1 MSDCESLTSKTPLR
15 PVDPDDVRRVW
26 DLILQV
32 SPAFW
37 PDRATAGRAGDPRA
51 PTMGIDVR
59 LVAQHCSPS
68 ADVLAVF
75 FRTALLQA
83 LIEQDMLNDW
93 REGKEFRH
101 SVFEAAATFPLPK
114 GVESFDPNAFIDRL
128 RSSIA

>member
-15 PVDPDDVRRVW
+15 PVDPNDVRRVW

-32 SPAFW
+32 
-37 PDRATAGRAGDPRA
+37 TAGRAGDPRA

>member
-1 MSDCESLTSKTPLR
+1 MFDFASVTSKTPLP
-15 PVDPDDVRRVW
+15 PVDTNDVRRVW

-32 SPAFW
+32 
-37 PDRATAGRAGDPRA
+37 TAGRAGDPGA

-83 LIEQDMLNDW
+83 LIQQDMLNDW
-93 REGKEFRH
+93 REGKELPH

-114 GVESFDPNAFIDRL
+114 GVDSFDPNAFIDRL
-128 RSSIA
+128 RSSTA